1 MMNRLTRP
9 GKKRR
14 EWLAGLSTREL
25 VIYLMEL
32 RRASLL
38 QPELAAE
45 VDEACGALRAELAR
59 REWPLPAAH

>member
-1 MMNRLTRP
+1 MNRLARP
-9 GKKRR
+9 GRKRR

-38 QPELAAE
+38 QPELTSE
-45 VDEACGALRAELAR
+45 VDEACDALRAELGR
-59 REWPLPAAH
+59 REWPLPAGH